1 MCNQLSCGIFSVTLQ
16 APLGPLYTQYFK
28 KCWFLHFLRENN
40 ATAEYIWHPKK
51 YTFLY
56 FTPHFSTSQDPKTLL
71 SKKWK
76 SWKNPLQGPLQL
88 PSPIASQ
95 NVLEVLFSFGSGST
109 KLTYWFDCREEND
122 ALKVLTFKML
132 LMLLRWYCSFQ
143 KLFLVSLGSFSF
155 ATFSLRVYGSET
167 SWKSRQKE
175 RKKIL
180 NPFATMYSSGS
191 LIMFAIWNPKKCNL
205 WKFYVLALDQTQI

>member
-1 MCNQLSCGIFSVTLQ
+1 MLIFTFFERKQ
-16 APLGPLYTQYFK
+16 CY
-28 KCWFLHFLRENN
+28 CWIHLTSQKIHFFCILH
-40 ATAEYIWHPKK
+40 P
-51 YTFLY
+51 TFG
-56 FTPHFSTSQDPKTLL
+56 TSQDPKTLL

-122 ALKVLTFKML
+122 ALKVQTFKML